1 MSLNSL
7 VFSNNPRYRIARH
20 SLFWILWI
28 IYYTA
33 LQIVYWHNKYDFAKN
48 FASSLVEVIIS
59 TPLDMIF
66 CYSIIYFLI
75 PRYLYKGHYIK
86 MTLLWIL
93 LSITFIVSYEG
104 YVHYLLPPIRQY
116 FGMPHPA
123 STMSLYWTFLY
134 LFYQINM
141 EGGLAAAIKLGKTV
155 FIKQKELD
163 LIKKEKQTIVPY
175 LQEGKMQPV
184 FLINALDRVE
194 QLSISSPT
202 LIPEMMKKIKNLLLN
217 VIYDNNQASVSLE
230 KELASL
236 EEYVEL
242 EKTGAPGNLGV
253 RFHVTGNPSGKQIS
267 PFILLPIVENGF
279 RQLACLNLSE
289 KLINLE
295 IRVADG
301 NFRMKL
307 SWNKPN
313 DSSTLT
319 GLDRPSLQSI
329 GNRLNLLYPRSH
341 DLKIIITSGH
351 FMIDLQMD
359 LHGAVNK

>member
-20 SLFWILWI
+20 SMFWILWI

-33 LQIVYWHNKYDFAKN
+33 LQIVYWHNKYAFAKS
-48 FASSLVEVIIS
+48 FASSLVEVSIS

-93 LSITFIVSYEG
+93 LSITFILGYEA
-104 YVHYLLPPIRQY
+104 YVHYLVPPIREY

-123 STMSLYWTFLY
+123 STMSHYWTFLY

-163 LIKKEKQTIVPY
+163 LIKKEKQKAEPY

-194 QLSISSPT
+194 QLSISSPA

-230 KELASL
+230 KELAML
-236 EEYVEL
+236 EEYVGL
-242 EKTGAPGNLGV
+242 EKAGANGDLGV
-253 RFHVTGNPSGKQIS
+253 GLHINGNTSGKQIA
-267 PFILLPIVENGF
+267 PFILLPIVENAF
-279 RQLACLNLSE
+279 RQLACLNLPE
-289 KLINLE
+289 KFINLE
-295 IRVADG
+295 VQVDDG

-307 SWNKPN
+307 SWPKPI

-319 GLDRPSLQSI
+319 GGGRPSLQNI
-329 GNRLNLLYPRSH
+329 GKRLNLLYPQSH
-341 DLKIIITSGH
+341 DLKVIITSGQ
-351 FMIDLQMD
+351 FLIDLQMD
-359 LHGAVNK
+359 LHGAIN